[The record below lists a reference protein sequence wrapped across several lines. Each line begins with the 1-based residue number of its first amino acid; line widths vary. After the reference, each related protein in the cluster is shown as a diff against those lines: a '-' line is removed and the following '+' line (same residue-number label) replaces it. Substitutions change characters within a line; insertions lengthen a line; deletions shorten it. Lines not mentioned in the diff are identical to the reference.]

1 MKPIVLT
8 KEADGTVKMTVDEFR
23 QYIEDAYNQGRWDA
37 NHNYWYS
44 TTTIPTTITCADS
57 ITICSES
64 SPNVTL

>member
-8 KEADGTVKMTVDEFR
+8 KEADGTVRMTIDEFR
-23 QYIEDAYNQGRWDA
+23 RYIEDAYNQGRWDA

-44 TTTIPTTITCADS
+44 TVTPNTITCADS

-64 SPNVTL
+64 SPKVTL